1 MTIRH
6 FIAALLVT
14 TSGVSAYAQEAT
26 SDAWMNVHS
35 TTSREAVQQDL
46 HQAKLEGLIPGEA
59 HKFVAMPSSQ
69 SRADVRASLNASK
82 VSGEFDVLQGEVYSF
97 SRTQVPSHT
106 MAMIGQ

>member
-1 MTIRH
+1 MTTRH
-6 FIAALLVT
+6 FIAALLAT
-14 TSGVSAYAQEAT
+14 TFGAGAYAQEAT

-46 HQAKLEGLIPGEA
+46 RQATIEGLIPGEA

-82 VSGEFDVLQGEVYSF
+82 ISGEFGVLQAEVYSF
-97 SRTQVPSHT
+97 TPTQLPSRT
-106 MAMIGQ
+106 MAMVGQ